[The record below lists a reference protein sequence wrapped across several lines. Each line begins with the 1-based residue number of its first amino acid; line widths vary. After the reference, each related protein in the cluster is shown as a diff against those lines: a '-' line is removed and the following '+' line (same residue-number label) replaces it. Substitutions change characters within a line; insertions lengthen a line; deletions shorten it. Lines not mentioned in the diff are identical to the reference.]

1 MGWTP
6 LITDTLVPRRA
17 ATSIDELVGAA
28 TSREPLEH
36 GDSKSGSTLNRVII
50 DGEPFVVKTM
60 HSDVDWI
67 ARTLGDLCCWPV
79 WLDRA
84 ADGLA
89 RL

>member
-1 MGWTP
+1 
-6 LITDTLVPRRA
+6 
-17 ATSIDELVGAA
+17 
-28 TSREPLEH
+28 
-36 GDSKSGSTLNRVII
+36 
-50 DGEPFVVKTM
+50 VKTM